1 MLTCSLEFS
10 FDLTQ
15 RVGTVREGGSM
26 GACCSEE
33 HEDLLDVTL
42 DVLDLLADDVEAD
55 GLGEG
60 AALADGHDITGSDTE
75 GGGAVDGDG
84 VMALLESVVFLDVMK
99 VIASDDDRPV
109 HFSRDD
115 NTLEDS
121 AADGHVARERALLV
135 DVGALNGGLRG
146 LEAEANFFVESNA
159 SGRLLGHHFSGGK
172 EDAVLLLEGFLG
184 LKISHLWY
192 ECSRK

>member
-1 MLTCSLEFS
+1 
-10 FDLTQ
+10 
-15 RVGTVREGGSM
+15 M

-146 LEAEANFFVESNA
+146 LEAYSKEKSVRVSNTVSRLQHKVIKQTRLWPNGLQKRARLGELTYRGQFFC
-159 SGRLLGHHFSGGK
+159 R
-172 EDAVLLLEGFLG
+172 
-184 LKISHLWY
+184 I
-192 ECSRK
+192 